1 MRLLHLLQALVLA
14 SVLAA
19 TGSFAQGNINSG
31 GAKLEFAGTP
41 GNPPFS
47 ASSGNANLWF
57 GGATFNGTDMLS
69 MIGWAY
75 NQGASTSTRPF
86 SSLDTPAATY
96 IGDTATFTWTNAGNG
111 VSGFAR
117 FDAVMTVKLT
127 QIAPGATN
135 VPGAAIVTTNLN
147 FKANANN
154 AAAVP
159 FSVFHH
165 LNLDIFGT
173 NVNGGPDDIYAV
185 LDSNEIRIR
194 AFDSTSPTYYGEM
207 QALGAQRYELNTG
220 TNLRTKLGLT
230 SGAAGFQNLS
240 TLAGTSVANFS
251 STDGSAAFQWAQTLA
266 PGQSFDIQTSFTVN
280 APVPEPTSLALLAL
294 GLVAVLGAAR
304 SAQRAHFAQR
314 D

>member
-1 MRLLHLLQALVLA
+1 MRFLHLLQALGLA
-14 SVLAA
+14 TVLAA
-19 TGSFAQGNINSG
+19 SSSFAQGNINSSG
-31 GAKLEFAGTP
+31 TRLEFVGTP
-41 GNPPFS
+41 FS
-47 ASSGNANLWF
+47 SSSGNANLWF

-75 NQGASTSTRPF
+75 NQGAATSTRPF

-96 IGDTATFTWTNAGNG
+96 IGDTATFAWTNAGAGSAG
-111 VSGFAR
+111 VAR

-127 QIAPGATN
+127 QIAPGAANT
-135 VPGAAIVTTNLN
+135 PGAALITTNLN
-147 FKANANN
+147 FKASAAN
-154 AAAVP
+154 AASVP

-194 AFDSTSPTYYGEM
+194 AFDSTSAAHYAEM

-230 SGAAGFQNLS
+230 SGSAAFQNLS

-251 STDGSAAFQWAQTLA
+251 STDGSAAFQWSQTLA
-266 PGQSFDIQTSFTVN
+266 PGQSMDIQTSFTIN
-280 APVPEPTSLALLAL
+280 APVPEPATWGLLAL
-294 GLVAVLGAAR
+294 GLAAVVGAAR
-304 SAQRAHFAQR
+304 CRR
-314 D
+314 TR